1 MTSPLFVRS
10 LAEMA
15 LPLPRRLGLLAAA
28 ALLAAPMLAGCGKG
42 SDTAKKDSAP
52 VANRAPDAADPTIA
66 KVNGVEIRQSDL
78 SIAEEDLGQNPPSLS
93 PDSKRDY
100 LITYLADIMLVA
112 KAAEG
117 KKIAETP
124 EFQNRLTHLRN
135 KLLAELMLQAETKAA
150 VTDAAMRKVYDD
162 ATKGMASEQ
171 EVRARHILIRVADQ
185 TDEKASKEA
194 EGKIKAIIDRINKGE
209 DFAKLASELTEDPS
223 GKQNGGDLD
232 YFTKEQMVPEFS
244 TIAFQL
250 DKGQISGPIKTQF
263 GWHVLK
269 VEDKR
274 SRQPPEFEKVK
285 DQVQTIVMRKAQA
298 DFITK
303 LREEAK
309 IERLDKP
316 AAKPAEVPTMKA
328 PEAPAEKPAEKPPET
343 K

>member
-1 MTSPLFVRS
+1 MRPQLFW
-10 LAEMA
+10 
-15 LPLPRRLGLLAAA
+15 LPPCLPAAARARTPPRRTPRPSQPAR
-28 ALLAAPMLAGCGKG
+28 P
-42 SDTAKKDSAP
+42 TP
-52 VANRAPDAADPTIA
+52 TIPTIA

-78 SIAEEDLGQNPPSLS
+78 AIAEEDLGQNPPALS

-124 EFQNRLTHLRN
+124 EFQNRLMHLRN

-162 ATKGMASEQ
+162 ATKGMGTEQ

-194 EGKIKAIIDRINKGE
+194 EDKIKAIIERLNKGE

-244 TIAFQL
+244 TVAFQL

-274 SRQPPEFEKVK
+274 NRQPPEFDKVK

-316 AAKPAEVPTMKA
+316 AAKPAEMPAVKPA
-328 PEAPAEKPAEKPPET
+328 EAPAGGKTGRERRPKQSDRSDQFYFVTGSILTRRSNRA
-343 K
+343 